1 MSKVKNG
8 MNLLEK
14 LNDLLE
20 QATTDKSHYY
30 TASVIKEAIEYIS
43 INESNNGMSSMQT
56 IQIKE
61 HIEAILVEL
70 KALAKT
76 L

>member
-1 MSKVKNG
+1 MSKVKFG

-20 QATTDKSHYY
+20 QAITDKSHYY

-43 INESNNGMSSMQT
+43 KNESNNGMSSMQT

-61 HIEAILVEL
+61 HVGAILEEL
-70 KALAKT
+70 KALTKV